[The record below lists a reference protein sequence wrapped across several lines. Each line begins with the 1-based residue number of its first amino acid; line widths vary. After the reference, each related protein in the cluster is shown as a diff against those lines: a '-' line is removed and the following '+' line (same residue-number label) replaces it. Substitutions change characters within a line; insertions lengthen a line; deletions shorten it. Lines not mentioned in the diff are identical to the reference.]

1 MVRKFLALA
10 AVAAI
15 IFGCS
20 SSDTVAADGDGHIA
34 SGVKKGTMIDP
45 RDGQV
50 YKTVKIGTQTW
61 MAENLNYPTDNSY
74 CYDND
79 PVNCQA
85 YGRLYLWSAA
95 MDSAGV
101 LKNDGKGKGCGYGA
115 ECGVQ
120 GPVQGICPTGWH
132 LPSKDEFETLLSNVG
147 ADGGER
153 SNNLRSTG
161 WGNGADRYGF
171 SALPAGKYDSHYELF
186 TYLGDHTIF
195 WASTES
201 NSNNACLLCMYDF
214 DADVGYL
221 GDKDLGSSVRCLQD

>member
-10 AVAAI
+10 AIAAT

-20 SSDTVAADGDGHIA
+20 GSDTVAADDGHIA
-34 SGVKKGTMIDP
+34 SGVKKGTMTDP

-61 MAENLNYPTDNSY
+61 MAENLNYPTYESY
-74 CYDND
+74 CYDNE
-79 PVNCQA
+79 PVGCQA

-115 ECGVQ
+115 KCGVQ

-161 WGNGADRYGF
+161 WKNGADRYGF
-171 SALPAGKYDSHYELF
+171 SALPAGYYYSYRKKFND
-186 TYLGDHTIF
+186 LGYGTDF
-195 WASTES
+195 WTSTEH
-201 NSNNACLLCMYDF
+201 NSDYAYTLDILDDRALVNYGGKNF
-214 DADVGYL
+214 GY
-221 GDKDLGSSVRCLQD
+221 SVRCLQD